1 MKCPECNNKIKCES
15 IISPFESYSGYCE
28 RLYSCEKCGFAWITK
43 EVDGKETEPKRYYFV

>member
-28 RLYSCEKCGFAWITK
+28 RLYSCEKCGSAWITK
-43 EVDGKETEPKRYYFV
+43 EVDGKETEPERYYFV